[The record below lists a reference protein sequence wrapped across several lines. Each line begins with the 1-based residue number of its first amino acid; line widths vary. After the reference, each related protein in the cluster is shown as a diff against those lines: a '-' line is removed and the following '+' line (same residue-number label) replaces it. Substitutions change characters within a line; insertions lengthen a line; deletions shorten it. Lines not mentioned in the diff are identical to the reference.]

1 MLEGFDSRFPDPE
14 SADGWSADDG
24 IFRSGSRQLMQK
36 LASADGISVPHLWQ
50 NIWLSFRLNY
60 MFFKFIGRD
69 RYNFTGYLQLRYLVV
84 VFLLNIATETS
95 GLFKRL

>member
-1 MLEGFDSRFPDPE
+1 MLEGFDSWFPDPE

-50 NIWLSFRLNY
+50 NIWLSFRLNS

-69 RYNFTGYLQLRYLVV
+69 GYNFTGYLQLPY
-84 VFLLNIATETS
+84 FC
-95 GLFKRL
+95 GYFY